1 MNRLTETAAIK
12 HEPRSDLQSAEFSRI
27 LLIKP
32 SALGDVVHTIPVLV
46 KLRARYPRARIDWL
60 ITPENAEVVRHHPAL
75 SNVVLFA
82 RRDFSKP
89 GQKWRATLGFFD
101 LLKQIRRAKYDL
113 VVDMHGQV
121 RSALFALIS
130 GARVRIGF
138 DRPIEFSR
146 TISAEH
152 DLKNVPNRGWRG
164 AREGSWIAY
173 THRIPIPTLDV
184 HAIDRYLWVGS
195 LLGFDDEPPDLA
207 IHLSPETIHNVDRLL
222 DEHGVPAGKPLV
234 VLVPGTIWETKH
246 WTIEG
251 FAGVAREFLREGF
264 AVALAGTKRDETRCQ
279 QIAAAAPG
287 TINLCG
293 KTTPADLAGLIQRA
307 EVAVTND
314 SGSMHVA
321 ASLDKPMVSVFGPTN
336 PVHIGPYQRPE
347 SVVRV
352 DLPCSPCNYRR
363 LSQCPF
369 DHACMKQVTSDDGR
383 GARTENSRGGKTVAC
398 AVLSAGPL
406 GAVTKSAED
415 SGRYNERR
423 REDACALPKLCQTKT
438 AVMENFAR
446 SAFGGRCVFASLFHR
461 CAI

>member
-1 MNRLTETAAIK
+1 LNAQIENAQIPNREG
-12 HEPRSDLQSAEFSRI
+12 PGLQSAEFSRI

-60 ITPENAEVVRHHPAL
+60 ITPENADIVRSHPAL

-82 RRDFSKP
+82 RRDFSKR
-89 GQKWRATLGFFD
+89 GYRWRALVAFFE

-121 RSALFALIS
+121 RSALFSLIS

-138 DRPIEFSR
+138 DRPIKR
-146 TISAEH
+146 GLTVSAEH
-152 DLKNVPNRGWRG
+152 DLRNIPNHGWRG

-184 HAIDRYLWVGS
+184 HAIDRYLWVGE
-195 LLGFDDEPPDLA
+195 LLGFDEDPPDLT
-207 IHLSPETIHNVDRLL
+207 IHLSAETIRKMERLL
-222 DEHGVPAGKPLV
+222 EEHGVPASKPLV

-246 WTIEG
+246 WTIDG
-251 FAGVAREFLREGF
+251 FAGVARQFLQDGF
-264 AVALAGTKRDETRCQ
+264 AVALAGTKRDQQRCC

-287 TINLCG
+287 ACDLSN
-293 KTTPADLAGLIQRA
+293 KTTPAELAALIRRA

-321 ASLDKPMVSVFGPTN
+321 ASLGKPMVSVFGPTN

-347 SVVRV
+347 SVVRM

-369 DHACMKQVTSDDGR
+369 DHACMKQVMS
-383 GARTENSRGGKTVAC
+383 EMV
-398 AVLSAGPL
+398 V
-406 GAVTKSAED
+406 
-415 SGRYNERR
+415 ERVR
-423 REDACALPKLCQTKT
+423 KILAAANL
-438 AVMENFAR
+438 
-446 SAFGGRCVFASLFHR
+446 
-461 CAI
+461 

>member
-1 MNRLTETAAIK
+1 LNGQIENKRIK
-12 HEPRSDLQSAEFSRI
+12 KTRASELQSAEFSRI

-46 KLRARYPRARIDWL
+46 KLRARYPHARIDWL
-60 ITPENAEVVRHHPAL
+60 ITPENAEIVRCHPAL

-82 RRDFSKP
+82 RRDFSKRGRRWP
-89 GQKWRATLGFFD
+89 ALLAFFD
-101 LLKQIRRAKYDL
+101 LLKQIRCAKYDL
-113 VVDMHGQV
+113 VIDMHGQM

-130 GARVRIGF
+130 GARVRVGF
-138 DRPIEFSR
+138 DRPIRRSL
-146 TISAEH
+146 TVSAEH
-152 DLKNVPNRGWRG
+152 DLRNLPSHGWRG

-184 HAIDRYLWVGS
+184 HAIDRYLWVAP
-195 LLGFDDEPPDLA
+195 LLGLDDDPPDLT
-207 IHLSPETIHNVDRLL
+207 IYLSSDTVRNVECLL
-222 DEHGVPAGKPLV
+222 KEHGVHADVPLV

-251 FAGVAREFLREGF
+251 FAGVARTFLNDGF
-264 AVALAGTKRDETRCQ
+264 AVALAGTKRDQQRCR

-287 TINLCG
+287 VCDLSG
-293 KTTPADLAGLIQRA
+293 KTTPAELAALIRRA

-321 ASLDKPMVSVFGPTN
+321 ASLRKPMVSVFGPTN

-369 DHACMKQVTSDDGR
+369 DHACMKQVTSEMVL
-383 GARTENSRGGKTVAC
+383 ARVQKIIAT
-398 AVLSAGPL
+398 
-406 GAVTKSAED
+406 TK
-415 SGRYNERR
+415 
-423 REDACALPKLCQTKT
+423 
-438 AVMENFAR
+438 
-446 SAFGGRCVFASLFHR
+446 
-461 CAI
+461 

>member
-1 MNRLTETAAIK
+1 MNGQTKTTKNPDALNL
-12 HEPRSDLQSAEFSRI
+12 RSVEFSRI

-60 ITPENAEVVRHHPAL
+60 ITPENAEIVRCHPAL

-82 RRDFSKP
+82 RRDFSKR
-89 GQKWRATLGFFD
+89 GRRWRAFLSFFD

-113 VVDMHGQV
+113 VIDMHGQV
-121 RSALFALIS
+121 RSAFFALIT

-138 DRPIEFSR
+138 DRPIKR
-146 TISAEH
+146 TLTVSAEH
-152 DLKNVPNRGWRG
+152 DLKNVPTHGWRG

-184 HAIDRYLWVGS
+184 HAIDRYLWVGE
-195 LLGFDDEPPDLA
+195 LLGFDDTPPDLT
-207 IHLSPETIHNVDRLL
+207 IYLSPETIRNVDRLL
-222 DEHGVPAGKPLV
+222 SEKGVSASQPLI

-251 FAGVAREFLREGF
+251 FAGVARQFLHDGY
-264 AVALAGTKRDETRCQ
+264 AVALAGTKRDEQRSR

-287 TINLCG
+287 ACDLSG
-293 KTTPADLAGLIQRA
+293 KTTPADLAALIRRA
-307 EVAVTND
+307 EVTVTND

-321 ASLDKPMVSVFGPTN
+321 ASLGKPMVSIFGPTN
-336 PVHIGPYQRPE
+336 PVHIGPYERPD

-363 LSQCPF
+363 LSQCPY
-369 DHACMKQVTSDDGR
+369 DHACMKQVTSAMVVER
-383 GARTENSRGGKTVAC
+383 VQKILLTAKSRPDVVA
-398 AVLSAGPL
+398 AVA
-406 GAVTKSAED
+406 AA
-415 SGRYNERR
+415 
-423 REDACALPKLCQTKT
+423 T
-438 AVMENFAR
+438 AK
-446 SAFGGRCVFASLFHR
+446 
-461 CAI
+461 

>member
-1 MNRLTETAAIK
+1 LNGQIK
-12 HEPRSDLQSAEFSRI
+12 NKRIKKTRASELQSAEFSRI

-46 KLRARYPRARIDWL
+46 KLRARYPHARIDWL
-60 ITPENAEVVRHHPAL
+60 ITPENAEIVRCHPAL

-82 RRDFSKP
+82 RRDFSKR
-89 GQKWRATLGFFD
+89 GRRWRALLAFFD
-101 LLKQIRRAKYDL
+101 LLKQIRRARYDL
-113 VVDMHGQV
+113 VIDMHGQV

-138 DRPIEFSR
+138 DRPIRRSL
-146 TISAEH
+146 TVSAEH
-152 DLKNVPNRGWRG
+152 DLRNVPSHGWRG

-184 HAIDRYLWVGS
+184 HAIDRYLWVAP
-195 LLGFDDEPPDLA
+195 LLGLDDDPPDLA
-207 IHLSPETIHNVDRLL
+207 IHLSSDTVRNVERLL
-222 DEHGVPAGKPLV
+222 KEHGVHADVPLV

-251 FAGVAREFLREGF
+251 FAGVARTFLNDGF
-264 AVALAGTKRDETRCQ
+264 AVALAGTKRDQQRCR

-287 TINLCG
+287 VCDLSG
-293 KTTPADLAGLIQRA
+293 KTTPAELAALIRRA

-321 ASLDKPMVSVFGPTN
+321 ASLRKPTVSVFGPTN

-347 SVVRV
+347 SVVRM

-369 DHACMKQVTSDDGR
+369 DHACMKQVTSEMVVER
-383 GARTENSRGGKTVAC
+383 VQKIFAT
-398 AVLSAGPL
+398 
-406 GAVTKSAED
+406 TK
-415 SGRYNERR
+415 
-423 REDACALPKLCQTKT
+423 
-438 AVMENFAR
+438 
-446 SAFGGRCVFASLFHR
+446 
-461 CAI
+461 

>member
-1 MNRLTETAAIK
+1 VNGQV
-12 HEPRSDLQSAEFSRI
+12 EPPKNSDALALRSAEFSRI

-32 SALGDVVHTIPVLV
+32 SALGDVVHTLPVLV

-60 ITPENAEVVRHHPAL
+60 ITPENAEVVRYHPAL

-82 RRDFSKP
+82 RRDFSKR
-89 GQKWRATLGFFD
+89 GRRWRAFLSFVD
-101 LLKQIRRAKYDL
+101 LLKQIRRAKYEL
-113 VVDMHGQV
+113 VIDMHGQV
-121 RSALFALIS
+121 RSAFFTLIS

-138 DRPIEFSR
+138 DRPIKR
-146 TISAEH
+146 GVTISAEH
-152 DLKNVPNRGWRG
+152 DLKNVPNHGWRG

-184 HAIDRYLWVGS
+184 HAIDRYLWVAP
-195 LLGFDDEPPDLA
+195 LLGLDDNPPDLT
-207 IHLSPETIHNVDRLL
+207 IHLSPQASDRVNRLL
-222 DEHGVPAGKPLV
+222 EEHDVPSSKPLV

-251 FAGVAREFLREGF
+251 FAGVARQFLQDGF
-264 AVALAGTKRDETRCQ
+264 AVALAGTVRDQQRCR

-287 TINLCG
+287 TCDLSG
-293 KTTPADLAGLIQRA
+293 KTTPADLAALIRRA

-321 ASLDKPMVSVFGPTN
+321 ASLGKPMVSVFGPTN
-336 PVHIGPYQRPE
+336 PVHIGPYERPE

-369 DHACMKQVTSDDGR
+369 DHACMKQVTSGMVVER
-383 GARTENSRGGKTVAC
+383 VRKI
-398 AVLSAGPL
+398 LSA
-406 GAVTKSAED
+406 AKSHPGGVAAFVSNAE
-415 SGRYNERR
+415 
-423 REDACALPKLCQTKT
+423 
-438 AVMENFAR
+438 
-446 SAFGGRCVFASLFHR
+446 
-461 CAI
+461 

>member
-1 MNRLTETAAIK
+1 MNGQIQNARIK
-12 HEPRSDLQSAEFSRI
+12 NGGTSALQSAGFSRI

-60 ITPENAEVVRHHPAL
+60 ITPENAEIVRCHPAL

-82 RRDFSKP
+82 RRDFSKR
-89 GQKWRATLGFFD
+89 GRRWRAMVAFFD

-113 VVDMHGQV
+113 VIDMHGQM
-121 RSALFALIS
+121 RSALFALVS

-138 DRPIEFSR
+138 DRPIKR
-146 TISAEH
+146 ALTVSAEH
-152 DLKNVPNRGWRG
+152 DLKNVPSHGWRG

-184 HAIDRYLWVGS
+184 HAIDRYLWVAP
-195 LLGFDDEPPDLA
+195 LLGLDDDPPDLT
-207 IHLSPETIHNVDRLL
+207 IHLSSETTFKARRLL
-222 DEHGVPAGKPLV
+222 EEHRVAASKPLV

-251 FAGVAREFLREGF
+251 FAGVARAFLHDGF
-264 AVALAGTKRDETRCQ
+264 AVALAGTKRDQQRCR

-287 TINLCG
+287 ACDLSG
-293 KTTPADLAGLIQRA
+293 KTTPAELAALIQRA

-314 SGSMHVA
+314 SGSMHLA
-321 ASLDKPMVSVFGPTN
+321 ASLGKPMVSIFGPTN

-369 DHACMKQVTSDDGR
+369 DHACMKQVTSTMVVER
-383 GARTENSRGGKTVAC
+383 VHKILAT
-398 AVLSAGPL
+398 
-406 GAVTKSAED
+406 TK
-415 SGRYNERR
+415 
-423 REDACALPKLCQTKT
+423 
-438 AVMENFAR
+438 
-446 SAFGGRCVFASLFHR
+446 
-461 CAI
+461 

>member
-1 MNRLTETAAIK
+1 LNGQIESPK
-12 HEPRSDLQSAEFSRI
+12 NSDALPVRSAEFSRI

-60 ITPENAEVVRHHPAL
+60 ITPENAEIVRHHPAL
-75 SNVVLFA
+75 SNVLLFA
-82 RRDFSKP
+82 RRDFAKR
-89 GQKWRATLGFFD
+89 GHRWGAARAFLD

-113 VVDMHGQV
+113 VIDMHGQV
-121 RSALFALIS
+121 RSAFFALVS
-130 GARVRIGF
+130 GARMRIGF
-138 DRPIEFSR
+138 DRPIKR
-146 TISAEH
+146 TLTISADH
-152 DLKNVPNRGWRG
+152 DLKNVPSHGWRG

-184 HAIDRYLWVGS
+184 HAIDRHLWVGE
-195 LLGFDDEPPDLA
+195 LLGFDDNPPDLT
-207 IHLSPETIHNVDRLL
+207 IHLSPETVRNVERLL
-222 DEHGVPAGKPLV
+222 KEKGVDASQPLV

-251 FAGVAREFLREGF
+251 FAGVARYFLREGF
-264 AVALAGTKRDETRCQ
+264 AVALAGTKRDEPRCR

-287 TINLCG
+287 ACDLSG
-293 KTTPADLAGLIQRA
+293 KTTPADLAALIRRA

-321 ASLDKPMVSVFGPTN
+321 ASLGKPMVSVFGPTN
-336 PVHIGPYQRPE
+336 PVHIGPYERPE

-369 DHACMKQVTSDDGR
+369 GHACMKQVTSAMVVER
-383 GARTENSRGGKTVAC
+383 VEKI
-398 AVLSAGPL
+398 LSTAN
-406 GAVTKSAED
+406 AE
-415 SGRYNERR
+415 
-423 REDACALPKLCQTKT
+423 
-438 AVMENFAR
+438 
-446 SAFGGRCVFASLFHR
+446 
-461 CAI
+461 

>member
-1 MNRLTETAAIK
+1 LNRQIETPGNSDALAL
-12 HEPRSDLQSAEFSRI
+12 RSGEFSRI

-60 ITPENAEVVRHHPAL
+60 ITPENAEMVRYHPAL
-75 SNVVLFA
+75 SNVVLLA
-82 RRDFSKP
+82 RRDFSKK
-89 GQKWRATLGFFD
+89 GRRWRAMLDFLD
-101 LLKQIRRAKYDL
+101 LLKQIRHAKYDL
-113 VVDMHGQV
+113 VIDMHGQV
-121 RSALFALIS
+121 RSAFFALIS

-138 DRPIEFSR
+138 DRPVKR
-146 TISAEH
+146 TLTISTEH
-152 DLKNVPNRGWRG
+152 DLKNVPSHGWRG

-184 HAIDRYLWVGS
+184 HAIDRYLWVGE
-195 LLGFDDEPPDLA
+195 LLGFEGNPPDLT
-207 IHLSPETIHNVDRLL
+207 IHLSSETVRNVERLL
-222 DEHGVPAGKPLV
+222 KEKGVDASQPLV

-251 FAGVAREFLREGF
+251 FAGVARHFLRDGF
-264 AVALAGTKRDETRCQ
+264 AVALVGTKRDQPRCR

-287 TINLCG
+287 ACDLSG
-293 KTTPADLAGLIQRA
+293 KTTPADLAALIRRA

-321 ASLDKPMVSVFGPTN
+321 ASLGKPMVSVFGPTN
-336 PVHIGPYQRPE
+336 PVHIGPYERPE

-369 DHACMKQVTSDDGR
+369 GHACMKQVTSAMVVER
-383 GARTENSRGGKTVAC
+383 VQKILSTTRSATESAAVAC
-398 AVLSAGPL
+398 AVLSAP
-406 GAVTKSAED
+406 SAG
-415 SGRYNERR
+415 SKHTR
-423 REDACALPKLCQTKT
+423 
-438 AVMENFAR
+438 
-446 SAFGGRCVFASLFHR
+446 
-461 CAI
+461 

>member
-1 MNRLTETAAIK
+1 LNHNIVNCDAKTRGV
-12 HEPRSDLQSAEFSRI
+12 SDLRFAEFSRI

-32 SALGDVVHTIPVLV
+32 SALGDVVHTIPLLV
-46 KLRARYPRARIDWL
+46 KLRARYPNARIDWL

-89 GQKWRATLGFFD
+89 GLRWRAVLTFLD
-101 LLKQIRRAKYDL
+101 RLKQLRRAKYDL

-121 RSALFALIS
+121 RSAFFALIT

-138 DRPIEFSR
+138 DRPIKFSR
-146 TISAEH
+146 TFSTEH
-152 DLKNVPNRGWRG
+152 DLKNVPSHGWRG
-164 AREGSWIAY
+164 AREGSWIVY

-195 LLGFDDEPPDLA
+195 LLGLDDEPPDLA
-207 IHLSPETIHNVDRLL
+207 IHLSPETIRSVERLL
-222 DEHGVPAGKPLV
+222 EEHGVPAGKPLI

-251 FAGVAREFLREGF
+251 FAGVAREFLRKGF
-264 AVALAGTKRDETRCQ
+264 AVALAGTKRDELRCR
-279 QIAAAAPG
+279 QITAAAPG
-287 TINLCG
+287 TTDLCG
-293 KTTPADLAGLIQRA
+293 KTTPADLAALIHRS

-321 ASLDKPMVSVFGPTN
+321 ASLGKPMVSVFGPTN
-336 PVHIGPYQRPE
+336 PVHIGPYEKPQ

-352 DLPCSPCNYRR
+352 DLSCSPCNYRR

-369 DHACMKQVTSDDGR
+369 DHACMKQVTSAMVVER
-383 GARTENSRGGKTVAC
+383 VGKII
-398 AVLSAGPL
+398 SAG
-406 GAVTKSAED
+406 
-415 SGRYNERR
+415 N
-423 REDACALPKLCQTKT
+423 
-438 AVMENFAR
+438 
-446 SAFGGRCVFASLFHR
+446 
-461 CAI
+461 

>member
-1 MNRLTETAAIK
+1 MNAQIENVQTK
-12 HEPRSDLQSAEFSRI
+12 HRDASELQSTEFSRI

-46 KLRARYPRARIDWL
+46 KLRARYPSARIDWL
-60 ITPENAEVVRHHPAL
+60 ITPENADIVRCHPAL

-82 RRDFSKP
+82 RRDFSKR
-89 GQKWRATLGFFD
+89 GRRWRALVAFFD

-113 VVDMHGQV
+113 VVDMHGQL
-121 RSALFALIS
+121 RSAFFALVS
-130 GARVRIGF
+130 GAHVRIGF
-138 DRPIEFSR
+138 DRPIKREL
-146 TISAEH
+146 TVSAEH
-152 DLKNVPNRGWRG
+152 DLRNVPSHGWRG

-173 THRIPIPTLDV
+173 THRISIPTLDV
-184 HAIDRYLWVGS
+184 HAIDRYLWVGP
-195 LLGFDDEPPDLA
+195 LLGFDDDPPDLT
-207 IHLSPETIHNVDRLL
+207 IHLSSDTVRNVEQLL
-222 DEHGVPAGKPLV
+222 EEHGVTPDMLLV

-251 FAGVAREFLREGF
+251 FAGVARQFLHDGF
-264 AVALAGTKRDETRCQ
+264 AVALAGTKRDQQRCR

-287 TINLCG
+287 ACDLSG
-293 KTTPADLAGLIQRA
+293 KTTPAELAALIRRA

-321 ASLDKPMVSVFGPTN
+321 ASLGKPIVSVFGPTN

-369 DHACMKQVTSDDGR
+369 DHACMKQVTPAMVVER
-383 GARTENSRGGKTVAC
+383 ARRILA
-398 AVLSAGPL
+398 
-406 GAVTKSAED
+406 
-415 SGRYNERR
+415 
-423 REDACALPKLCQTKT
+423 T
-438 AVMENFAR
+438 AQ
-446 SAFGGRCVFASLFHR
+446 ASPQL
-461 CAI
+461 

>member
-1 MNRLTETAAIK
+1 LNGQIENKRIK
-12 HEPRSDLQSAEFSRI
+12 KTRASELQSAEFSRI

-60 ITPENAEVVRHHPAL
+60 ITPENAEIVRCHPAL

-82 RRDFSKP
+82 RRDFSKR
-89 GQKWRATLGFFD
+89 GRRWRALLAFFD

-113 VVDMHGQV
+113 VIDMHGQV

-138 DRPIEFSR
+138 DRPIRRSL
-146 TISAEH
+146 TVSAEH
-152 DLKNVPNRGWRG
+152 DLRNVPSHGWRG

-184 HAIDRYLWVGS
+184 HAIDRYLWVAP
-195 LLGFDDEPPDLA
+195 LLGLDDDPPDLA
-207 IHLSPETIHNVDRLL
+207 IHLSSDTVRNVERLL
-222 DEHGVPAGKPLV
+222 KEHGVHADVPLV
-234 VLVPGTIWETKH
+234 ILVPGTIWETKH

-251 FAGVAREFLREGF
+251 FAGVARTFLSDGF
-264 AVALAGTKRDETRCQ
+264 AVALAGTERDQQRCR

-287 TINLCG
+287 VCDLSG
-293 KTTPADLAGLIQRA
+293 KTTPAELAALIRRA

-321 ASLDKPMVSVFGPTN
+321 ASLRKPMVSVFGPTN

-369 DHACMKQVTSDDGR
+369 DHACMKQVTSEMVVER
-383 GARTENSRGGKTVAC
+383 VQKIFAT
-398 AVLSAGPL
+398 
-406 GAVTKSAED
+406 TK
-415 SGRYNERR
+415 
-423 REDACALPKLCQTKT
+423 
-438 AVMENFAR
+438 
-446 SAFGGRCVFASLFHR
+446 
-461 CAI
+461 

>member
-1 MNRLTETAAIK
+1 VNGQV
-12 HEPRSDLQSAEFSRI
+12 EPPKNSDALALRSAEFSRI

-32 SALGDVVHTIPVLV
+32 SALGDVVHTLPVLV

-60 ITPENAEVVRHHPAL
+60 ITPENAEVVRYHPAL
-75 SNVVLFA
+75 SNVILFA
-82 RRDFSKP
+82 RRDFSKR
-89 GQKWRATLGFFD
+89 GRRWRAFRSFID
-101 LLKQIRRAKYDL
+101 LLKQIRRAKYEL
-113 VVDMHGQV
+113 VIDMHGQV
-121 RSALFALIS
+121 RSAFFTLIS

-138 DRPIEFSR
+138 DRPIKR
-146 TISAEH
+146 VLTISAEH
-152 DLKNVPNRGWRG
+152 DLKNVPNHGWRG

-184 HAIDRYLWVGS
+184 HAIDRYLWVAS
-195 LLGFDDEPPDLA
+195 LLGLDDNPPDLTM
-207 IHLSPETIHNVDRLL
+207 HLSPQASDRVNRLL
-222 DEHGVPAGKPLV
+222 EEHGVPASKPLV

-251 FAGVAREFLREGF
+251 FAGVARQFLQDGF
-264 AVALAGTKRDETRCQ
+264 AVALAGTVRDQERCR

-287 TINLCG
+287 TCDLSG
-293 KTTPADLAGLIQRA
+293 KTTPADLAALIRRA

-321 ASLDKPMVSVFGPTN
+321 ASLGKPMVSVFGPTN

-369 DHACMKQVTSDDGR
+369 DHACMKQVTSVMVVER
-383 GARTENSRGGKTVAC
+383 VRKI
-398 AVLSAGPL
+398 LSAAKNHPG
-406 GAVTKSAED
+406 GVAAVAAGD
-415 SGRYNERR
+415 R
-423 REDACALPKLCQTKT
+423 
-438 AVMENFAR
+438 
-446 SAFGGRCVFASLFHR
+446 
-461 CAI
+461 

>member
-1 MNRLTETAAIK
+1 VNGQTKTTKSPDALDL
-12 HEPRSDLQSAEFSRI
+12 RSVEFSRI

-60 ITPENAEVVRHHPAL
+60 ITPENAEIVRCHPAL

-82 RRDFSKP
+82 RRDFSKRVRRL
-89 GQKWRATLGFFD
+89 RAFLSFFD

-113 VVDMHGQV
+113 VIDMHGQV
-121 RSALFALIS
+121 RSAFFALIT

-138 DRPIEFSR
+138 DRPIKR
-146 TISAEH
+146 TLTVSAEH
-152 DLKNVPNRGWRG
+152 DLKNVPTHGWRG

-184 HAIDRYLWVGS
+184 HAIDRYLWVGE
-195 LLGFDDEPPDLA
+195 LLGFDDTPPDLT
-207 IHLSPETIHNVDRLL
+207 IYLSPETIRNVDRLL
-222 DEHGVPAGKPLV
+222 SEKGVSASQPLI

-251 FAGVAREFLREGF
+251 FAGVARQFLHDGY
-264 AVALAGTKRDETRCQ
+264 AVALAGTKRDERRSR

-287 TINLCG
+287 ACDLSG
-293 KTTPADLAGLIQRA
+293 KTTPADLAALIRRA
-307 EVAVTND
+307 EVTVTND

-321 ASLDKPMVSVFGPTN
+321 ASLGKPMVSIFGPTN
-336 PVHIGPYQRPE
+336 PVHIGPYERPD

-363 LSQCPF
+363 LSQCPY
-369 DHACMKQVTSDDGR
+369 DHACMKQVTSAMVVER
-383 GARTENSRGGKTVAC
+383 VQKILLTAKSRPDVVA
-398 AVLSAGPL
+398 AVA
-406 GAVTKSAED
+406 AA
-415 SGRYNERR
+415 
-423 REDACALPKLCQTKT
+423 T
-438 AVMENFAR
+438 AK
-446 SAFGGRCVFASLFHR
+446 
-461 CAI
+461 

>member
-1 MNRLTETAAIK
+1 MKGQI
-12 HEPRSDLQSAEFSRI
+12 EPPKNSDALALRSAEFSRI

-32 SALGDVVHTIPVLV
+32 SALGDVVHTLPVLV

-60 ITPENAEVVRHHPAL
+60 ITPENAEVVRYHPAL

-82 RRDFSKP
+82 RRDFSKR
-89 GQKWRATLGFFD
+89 GRRWRAFVSFFD
-101 LLKQIRRAKYDL
+101 LLKQIRSAKYEL
-113 VVDMHGQV
+113 IIDMHGQV
-121 RSALFALIS
+121 RSAFFALIS

-138 DRPIEFSR
+138 DRPVKR
-146 TISAEH
+146 GLTVSAEH
-152 DLKNVPNRGWRG
+152 DLKNIPSHGWRG

-184 HAIDRYLWVGS
+184 HAIDRYLWVAP
-195 LLGFDDEPPDLA
+195 LLGLDDNPPDLT
-207 IHLSPETIHNVDRLL
+207 IHLSPQATNKVNRLL
-222 DEHGVPAGKPLV
+222 EGHGVPASKPLV

-251 FAGVAREFLREGF
+251 VAGVARQFLQDGF
-264 AVALAGTKRDETRCQ
+264 AVALAGTTRDQQRCR

-287 TINLCG
+287 TCDLSG
-293 KTTPADLAGLIQRA
+293 KTTPADLAALIRRA

-321 ASLDKPMVSVFGPTN
+321 ASLGKPMVSVFGPTN
-336 PVHIGPYQRPE
+336 PVHIGPYERPE

-369 DHACMKQVTSDDGR
+369 DHACMKQVTSAMVVER
-383 GARTENSRGGKTVAC
+383 VRKILLTAKSQPAVVAGV
-398 AVLSAGPL
+398 AA
-406 GAVTKSAED
+406 ATAE
-415 SGRYNERR
+415 
-423 REDACALPKLCQTKT
+423 
-438 AVMENFAR
+438 
-446 SAFGGRCVFASLFHR
+446 
-461 CAI
+461 

>member
-1 MNRLTETAAIK
+1 MKGQI
-12 HEPRSDLQSAEFSRI
+12 EPPKNSDALALRSAEFSRI

-32 SALGDVVHTIPVLV
+32 SALGDVVHTLPVLV

-60 ITPENAEVVRHHPAL
+60 ITPENAEVVRYHPAL

-82 RRDFSKP
+82 RRDFSKR
-89 GQKWRATLGFFD
+89 GRRWRAFLSFFD
-101 LLKQIRRAKYDL
+101 LLKQIRSAKYEL
-113 VVDMHGQV
+113 IIDMHGQV
-121 RSALFALIS
+121 RSAFFALIS

-138 DRPIEFSR
+138 DRPVKRGLTVS
-146 TISAEH
+146 TEH
-152 DLKNVPNRGWRG
+152 DLKNIPSHGWRG

-184 HAIDRYLWVGS
+184 HAIDRYLWVAP
-195 LLGFDDEPPDLA
+195 LLGLDDNPPDLT
-207 IHLSPETIHNVDRLL
+207 IHLSPQATSKVNRLL
-222 DEHGVPAGKPLV
+222 EEQGVPASKPLV

-251 FAGVAREFLREGF
+251 FAGVARQFLQDGF
-264 AVALAGTKRDETRCQ
+264 AVALAGTMRDQQRCR

-287 TINLCG
+287 TCDLSG
-293 KTTPADLAGLIQRA
+293 KTTPADLAALIRRA

-321 ASLDKPMVSVFGPTN
+321 ASLGKPMVSVFGPTN
-336 PVHIGPYQRPE
+336 PVHIGPYERPE

-369 DHACMKQVTSDDGR
+369 DHACMKQVTSAMVVERVRKILSTAKSHPAGVAAVALR
-383 GARTENSRGGKTVAC
+383 PLSEEPGAWHKRLYNSYSR
-398 AVLSAGPL
+398 
-406 GAVTKSAED
+406 
-415 SGRYNERR
+415 
-423 REDACALPKLCQTKT
+423 
-438 AVMENFAR
+438 
-446 SAFGGRCVFASLFHR
+446 
-461 CAI
+461 

>member
-1 MNRLTETAAIK
+1 MNVQIENAQTK
-12 HEPRSDLQSAEFSRI
+12 HHDASELESTEFSRI

-46 KLRARYPRARIDWL
+46 KLRARYPSARIDWL
-60 ITPENAEVVRHHPAL
+60 ITPENAEVVRSHPAL

-82 RRDFSKP
+82 RRDFSKR
-89 GQKWRATLGFFD
+89 GHRWRATVAFRD

-113 VVDMHGQV
+113 IVDMHGQM
-121 RSALFALIS
+121 RSAFFTLIS

-138 DRPIEFSR
+138 DRPIKFSR

-152 DLKNVPNRGWRG
+152 DLKNVPSHGWRG
-164 AREGSWIAY
+164 AREGSWVAY

-184 HAIDRYLWVGS
+184 HAIDRYLWVAP
-195 LLGFDDEPPDLA
+195 LLGLDDNPPDLR
-207 IHLSPETIHNVDRLL
+207 IYLSPETIQNVERLL
-222 DEHGVPAGKPLV
+222 EQHGVPTSKRLI

-251 FAGVAREFLREGF
+251 FAGVARQFLHDGF
-264 AVALAGTKRDETRCQ
+264 AVALAGTKRDEQRCR

-287 TINLCG
+287 VCDLSG
-293 KTTPADLAGLIQRA
+293 KTTPAELAALIRRA

-321 ASLDKPMVSVFGPTN
+321 ASLGKPMVSVFGPTN
-336 PVHIGPYQRPE
+336 PVHIGPYERPE

-369 DHACMKQVTSDDGR
+369 DHACMKQVTS
-383 GARTENSRGGKTVAC
+383 EMV
-398 AVLSAGPL
+398 V
-406 GAVTKSAED
+406 
-415 SGRYNERR
+415 ERVR
-423 REDACALPKLCQTKT
+423 KILTT
-438 AVMENFAR
+438 ANR
-446 SAFGGRCVFASLFHR
+446 LDQL
-461 CAI
+461 

>member
-1 MNRLTETAAIK
+1 LNSQIEDVRTKNANA
-12 HEPRSDLQSAEFSRI
+12 SGLQSAEFSRI

-60 ITPENAEVVRHHPAL
+60 ITPENAELVRCHPAL
-75 SNVVLFA
+75 TNVVLFA
-82 RRDFSKP
+82 RRDFSKR
-89 GQKWRATLGFFD
+89 GRRWRALTAFFD

-113 VVDMHGQV
+113 IIDMHGQV
-121 RSALFALIS
+121 RSAFFALIS

-138 DRPIEFSR
+138 DRPVKR
-146 TISAEH
+146 TLTVSAEH
-152 DLKNVPNRGWRG
+152 DLKNVPSHGWRG
-164 AREGSWIAY
+164 AREGSWLAY
-173 THRIPIPTLDV
+173 THRIAIPTLDV
-184 HAIDRYLWVGS
+184 HAIDRYLWVGE
-195 LLGFDDEPPDLA
+195 LLGFDSNPADLT
-207 IHLSPETIHNVDRLL
+207 IHLPAEAVSKVQRLL
-222 DEHGVPAGKPLV
+222 EEHGVPADMPLV

-251 FAGVAREFLREGF
+251 FAGVAREFLRDGF
-264 AVALAGTKRDETRCQ
+264 AVALAGTRRDQQRCR

-287 TINLCG
+287 ACDLSG
-293 KTTPADLAGLIQRA
+293 KTTPAELAALIRRA

-336 PVHIGPYQRPE
+336 PVHIGPYERPE

-369 DHACMKQVTSDDGR
+369 DHACMKQVTS
-383 GARTENSRGGKTVAC
+383 AMV
-398 AVLSAGPL
+398 V
-406 GAVTKSAED
+406 
-415 SGRYNERR
+415 ERV
-423 REDACALPKLCQTKT
+423 EKIL
-438 AVMENFAR
+438 
-446 SAFGGRCVFASLFHR
+446 ASKK
-461 CAI
+461 

>member
-1 MNRLTETAAIK
+1 VKGQIEPPKNSDALTL
-12 HEPRSDLQSAEFSRI
+12 RSAEFSRI

-32 SALGDVVHTIPVLV
+32 SALGDVVHTLPVLV

-60 ITPENAEVVRHHPAL
+60 ITPENAEVVRYHPAL

-82 RRDFSKP
+82 RRDFSKR
-89 GQKWRATLGFFD
+89 GRRWRAFVSFFD
-101 LLKQIRRAKYDL
+101 LLKQIRSAKYEL
-113 VVDMHGQV
+113 IIDMHGQV
-121 RSALFALIS
+121 RSAFFALIS

-138 DRPIEFSR
+138 DRPVKR
-146 TISAEH
+146 GLTVSAEH
-152 DLKNVPNRGWRG
+152 DLKNIPSHGWRG

-184 HAIDRYLWVGS
+184 HAIDRYLWVAP
-195 LLGFDDEPPDLA
+195 LLGLDDNPPDLT
-207 IHLSPETIHNVDRLL
+207 IHLSPQATNKVNRLL
-222 DEHGVPAGKPLV
+222 EEHGVPASKPLV

-251 FAGVAREFLREGF
+251 FAGVARQFLQDGF
-264 AVALAGTKRDETRCQ
+264 AVALAGTTRDQQRCR

-287 TINLCG
+287 TCDLSG
-293 KTTPADLAGLIQRA
+293 KTTPADLAALIRRA

-321 ASLDKPMVSVFGPTN
+321 ASLGKPMVSVFGPTN
-336 PVHIGPYQRPE
+336 PVHIGPYERPE

-369 DHACMKQVTSDDGR
+369 DHACMKQVTSAMVVER
-383 GARTENSRGGKTVAC
+383 VRKILSTAKSHPAIVAGV
-398 AVLSAGPL
+398 AA
-406 GAVTKSAED
+406 ATAE
-415 SGRYNERR
+415 
-423 REDACALPKLCQTKT
+423 
-438 AVMENFAR
+438 
-446 SAFGGRCVFASLFHR
+446 
-461 CAI
+461 